1 MCSTAWAYHMP
12 DANAPLVCICIP
24 TYNAEKTIAATL
36 RSVLDQTYANLVI
49 QVVDNNSTDN
59 TVAVVENFADDRIT
73 LHRNLVNVGG
83 EGNFNRCI
91 AYAKGKYTA
100 IYHADDIY
108 EPHMVAAQVGFLER
122 NPQAGAVFTEATLI
136 DELNQTI
143 GAIRQPQ
150 NLAADGPL
158 HQFSAV
164 FKAILEHSN
173 FLICPSVMALT
184 SVYQEEIKSW
194 RGELFGG
201 SADLDVW
208 LRILQRHPVGI
219 LPQATMRYRISSS
232 QWSAKV
238 RLDTGRAD
246 FFRVIDH
253 YMAMEEIRQLLTAED
268 IVNYERLERR
278 DQVMRAANALLQDQP
293 DQVMNLCPDIFSID
307 SFKAALKTRRGLIV
321 LLLSIY
327 LKIMIYLHLNTIAKA
342 SLIQFKRMANK

>member
-1 MCSTAWAYHMP
+1 MCSTAWACCMS

-36 RSVLDQTYANLVI
+36 RSILDQTYTNLVI
-49 QVVDNNSTDN
+49 QVVDNNSTDG
-59 TVAVVENFADDRIT
+59 TVVIVESFTDDRIT
-73 LHRNLVNVGG
+73 LHRNQVNVGG

-91 AYAKGKYTA
+91 ALAKGKYMA

-108 EPHMVAAQVGFLER
+108 EPQMVAAQVGFLEQ

-150 NLAADGPL
+150 KLAANGPL
-158 HQFSAV
+158 HDFPAV

-208 LRILQRHPVGI
+208 LRMLQHHPIGI
-219 LPQATMRYRISSS
+219 LPQATMRYRISLS

-238 RLDTGRAD
+238 RLDTSRAD

-253 YMAMEEIRQLLTAED
+253 YMSIEDIRQLLIAKD
-268 IVNYERLERR
+268 IINYERLERR

-293 DQVMNLCPDIFSID
+293 DQAMKLCPDVFSIA

-321 LLLSIY
+321 LLLSMY
-327 LKIMIYLHLNTIAKA
+327 LKTVFYLHLNRIAKA
-342 SLIQFKRMANK
+342 PLIQFKRMANK

>member
-1 MCSTAWAYHMP
+1 MCSIAWACRMF

-24 TYNAEKTIAATL
+24 TFNAEETIAATL
-36 RSVLDQTYANLVI
+36 TSVLGQTYQNLLI
-49 QVVDNNSTDN
+49 QVVDNNSTDG
-59 TVAVVENFADDRIT
+59 TVVIVENFADDRIT
-73 LHRNLVNVGG
+73 LHRNPVNVGA

-91 AYAKGKYTA
+91 ALAKGKYTA

-108 EPHMVAAQVGFLER
+108 EPQMVAAQVGFLEQ

-150 NLAADGPL
+150 KLAAKGPL
-158 HQFSAV
+158 HHFPAV
-164 FKAILEHSN
+164 FKAILEYSN

-184 SVYQEEIKSW
+184 SLYQEEIKSW

-208 LRILQRHPVGI
+208 LRMLQHHPIGI
-219 LPQATMRYRISSS
+219 LPQATMRYRISHS

-238 RLDTGRAD
+238 RLDTSRAD

-253 YMAMEEIRQLLTAED
+253 YMAMEDIRQLLIEED
-268 IVNYERLERR
+268 IINYEGLERR
-278 DQVMRAANALLQDQP
+278 DQVMRAANALIQDQP
-293 DQVMNLCPDIFSID
+293 DQAMKLCPDVFSIT
-307 SFKAALKTRRGLIV
+307 SFRAALKTRRGLIV
-321 LLLSIY
+321 LLLSMY
-327 LKIMIYLHLNTIAKA
+327 LKTVFYLHLNRIAKVP
-342 SLIQFKRMANK
+342 LIQFKRMANK